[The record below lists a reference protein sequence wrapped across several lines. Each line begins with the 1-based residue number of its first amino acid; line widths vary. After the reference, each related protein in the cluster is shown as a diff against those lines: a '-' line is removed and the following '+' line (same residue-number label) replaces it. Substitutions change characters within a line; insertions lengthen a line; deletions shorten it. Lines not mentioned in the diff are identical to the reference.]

1 MSRFYYLASP
11 VPLPCGERGLIFTMK
26 LYREVIAEPE
36 YQYKQE
42 ESRQAG
48 RIPLGDIVDLSHL
61 NDRHV
66 MVFETEEDAAGI
78 VLHEPGV
85 YQIAIRHHFH
95 QPYVYQISA
104 QGGGFEIPRNL
115 PEEMEGNFLPT
126 RKCCR
131 LLGELL
137 NENAVSGE
145 YFEFYTCWDGEE
157 EWPREQK
164 LDWDVDLASF
174 VWEEGLQ
181 PQEKQYIR
189 LFCPL

>member
-11 VPLPCGERGLIFTMK
+11 VPLPCGESGLAFTMK
-26 LYREVIAEPE
+26 PYSEVVASPE
-36 YQYKQE
+36 HQLKQE

-48 RIPLGDIVDLSHL
+48 MVPLGDIVDLSHL
-61 NDRHV
+61 NDKLV

-78 VLHEPGV
+78 VIRELDTYREAV
-85 YQIAIRHHFH
+85 RHHFK
-95 QPYVYQISA
+95 QPYVYQITA
-104 QGGGFEIPRNL
+104 EGGGFEIPANV
-115 PEEMEGNFLPT
+115 PEELAVNFLPA

-137 NENAVSGE
+137 REQAVPGE
-145 YFEFYTCWDGEE
+145 YFEFYTCWAGEE
-157 EWPREQK
+157 DWPRANK
-164 LDWDVDLASF
+164 LDRDVDMASF

-189 LFCPL
+189 IF